1 MTEISSSR
9 TWQDRAALGIYV
21 FVMGQ
26 FLHVTGGIFEK
37 MLLGVYPVPQ
47 MTFIRSLLRLVL
59 LAAMLLRQ
67 KEIKAVLS
75 IQQPLYSFFRILTY
89 IAYNYCMLYALSL
102 ASLTASCSLLY
113 ATPFF
118 TLLLSALVLKE
129 KIGKHKWIALTIA
142 SIGVSIAIRQN
153 SGFEWV
159 FIVILFGALI
169 GSLNKILIRK
179 LVATEHSLTIAISG
193 NAALALVLVPFIL
206 MNWQV
211 VSWYDLGLFTIA
223 GFLTAI
229 GQYATVQALRFAQAS
244 TLAPF
249 DYTSIIWA
257 SLFDFFIWDVTPSS
271 HFVLGVIIIVVSNL
285 YLMKSIKWENSPS
298 SAKL

>member
-1 MTEISSSR
+1 
-9 TWQDRAALGIYV
+9 
-21 FVMGQ
+21 MGQ

-47 MTFIRSLLRLVL
+47 MTFIRSLFRLVFLASL
-59 LAAMLLRQ
+59 LVRQ
-67 KEIKAVLS
+67 KEIKAVFS
-75 IQQPLYSFFRILTY
+75 TEQPLCNLLRILTY
-89 IAYNYCMLYALSL
+89 VAYNYCMLYALSL

-118 TLLLSALVLKE
+118 TLILSAWVLKE
-129 KIGKHKWIALTIA
+129 KISKHKWIALSIA
-142 SIGVSIAIRQN
+142 SIGVGLAIRSN

-159 FIVILFGALI
+159 FFVILFGALI
-169 GSLNKILIRK
+169 GSLNRILIRK
-179 LVATEHSLTIAISG
+179 LVSTEHSLSITITG

-206 MNWQV
+206 TNWHP
-211 VSWYDLGLFTIA
+211 VSWGDLGYFAIA
-223 GFLTAI
+223 SCLTAF

-257 SLFDFFIWDVTPSS
+257 SLFDFFIWDVIPSS
-271 HFVLGVIIIVVSNL
+271 HFLLGIVLIVGSNL
-285 YLMKSIKWENSPS
+285 YLIKSIKGQS
-298 SAKL
+298 SVASTPAK

>member
-1 MTEISSSR
+1 MAEIASSR
-9 TWQDRAALGIYV
+9 TWQDRATLGICV
-21 FVMGQ
+21 IIMGQ

-47 MTFIRSLLRLVL
+47 MTFIRSLLRLVFFAVIL
-59 LAAMLLRQ
+59 IKQ

-75 IQQPLYSFFRILTY
+75 IKQPLCNLLRISTY

-118 TLLLSALVLKE
+118 TLVLSAWILKE
-129 KIGKHKWIALTIA
+129 KIGKHKWIALSVA
-142 SIGVSIAIRQN
+142 SIGVGIAIRSN

-159 FIVILFGALI
+159 FLVILLGALI
-169 GSLNKILIRK
+169 GSLNKILIRR
-179 LVATEHSLTIAISG
+179 LVATEHSLTIAGTG

-206 MNWQV
+206 MNWHP
-211 VSWYDLGLFTIA
+211 VSWYDLGFFAIA
-223 GFLTAI
+223 SFLTAM

-257 SLFDFFIWDVTPSS
+257 SLFDFFIWDVTPSAR
-271 HFVLGVIIIVVSNL
+271 FFLGIIIIVGSNL
-285 YLMKSIKWENSPS
+285 YLIKSIKWQNSAS
-298 SAKL
+298 S

>member
-9 TWQDRAALGIYV
+9 TWQDRATLGICV
-21 FVMGQ
+21 IIMGQ
-26 FLHVTGGIFEK
+26 FFHVTGGIFEK

-47 MTFIRSLLRLVL
+47 MTFIRSLLRLVF
-59 LAAMLLRQ
+59 LATILIKQ

-75 IQQPLYSFFRILTY
+75 VKQPLCNLLRIFTY
-89 IAYNYCMLYALSL
+89 VAYNYCMLYALSL

-118 TLLLSALVLKE
+118 TLILSAWVLKE
-129 KIGKHKWIALTIA
+129 KISKHKWIALSIA
-142 SIGVSIAIRQN
+142 SIGVGIAIRSN

-159 FIVILFGALI
+159 FFVILFGALI
-169 GSLNKILIRK
+169 GSLNRILIRK
-179 LVATEHSLTIAISG
+179 LVATEHSLTIAITG

-206 MNWQV
+206 TNWHP
-211 VSWYDLGLFTIA
+211 VSWSDLGFFAIA
-223 GFLTAI
+223 SFLTAM

-249 DYTSIIWA
+249 DYTTIVWA
-257 SLFDFFIWDVTPSS
+257 SLFDFFIWDVIPSS
-271 HFVLGVIIIVVSNL
+271 YFVIGIIIIVGSNL
-285 YLMKSIKWENSPS
+285 YLMKSIKKEQ
-298 SAKL
+298 AIAI

>member
-9 TWQDRAALGIYV
+9 TWQDRATLGIYV
-21 FVMGQ
+21 MIMGQ

-47 MTFIRSLLRLVL
+47 MTFIRSLLRLVF
-59 LAAMLLRQ
+59 LAAMLMKQ

-75 IQQPLYSFFRILTY
+75 IQQPLCSLLRILTY
-89 IAYNYCMLYALSL
+89 VAYNYCMLYALSL

-118 TLLLSALVLKE
+118 TLILSAWILKE
-129 KIGKHKWIALTIA
+129 KISKHKWIALSIA
-142 SIGVSIAIRQN
+142 TIGVGIAIRSN

-159 FIVILFGALI
+159 FLVILIGALI
-169 GSLNKILIRK
+169 GSLNRILIRK

-193 NAALALVLVPFIL
+193 NAALALVLVPFIF
-206 MNWQV
+206 NWHP
-211 VSWYDLGLFTIA
+211 VSWSDLGLFAIA
-223 GFLTAI
+223 GFLTAM

-249 DYTSIIWA
+249 DYTSIVWA
-257 SLFDFFIWDVTPSS
+257 SLFDFFIWEVTPST
-271 HFVLGVIIIVVSNL
+271 HFVLGVILIVGSNL
-285 YLMKSIKWENSPS
+285 YLIKSMKRQNSVAS
-298 SAKL
+298 